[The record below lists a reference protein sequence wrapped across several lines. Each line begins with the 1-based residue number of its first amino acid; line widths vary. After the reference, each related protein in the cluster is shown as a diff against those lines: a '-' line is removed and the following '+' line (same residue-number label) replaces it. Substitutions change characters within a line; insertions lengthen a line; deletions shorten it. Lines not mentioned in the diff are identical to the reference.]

1 MRTILVG
8 VALLAAAAP
17 ARAQMIWGG
26 EYERAARPGAYIP
39 YDAEPFSHRYY
50 NIGPNI
56 YINGN
61 GWRLWDLEYFDRVE
75 RAYKFGYALP
85 PDPFVGPPHIV
96 EERIVAPEGAAAAP
110 AGEPV
115 IEEAAPVRGRIGLG
129 FIFGRFRGR

>member
-1 MRTILVG
+1 MRTILIGLV
-8 VALLAAAAP
+8 LLAAAAP

-26 EYERAARPGAYIP
+26 EYERAARPGVYIP

-56 YINGN
+56 YLNGN

-85 PDPFVGPPHIV
+85 PERFFSPGGHVVGETVIV
-96 EERIVAPEGAAAAP
+96 PEAAP
-110 AGEPV
+110 AASGETV
-115 IEEAAPVRGRIGLG
+115 IEEAPPRRGRVGLG
-129 FIFGRFRGR
+129 FVFGRFRGR